1 MNNPSESSA
10 ISLPALNNSQTSDPH
25 AADAL
30 SCDEALDGAL
40 ISRQRQR
47 YLASLVSGREAKS
60 DSQYREQ

>member
-1 MNNPSESSA
+1 M
-10 ISLPALNNSQTSDPH
+10 SLPALNNSQTSDPLG
-25 AADAL
+25 ADAL
-30 SCDEALDGAL
+30 NCDEALDGAL